1 MSSQPRDRRLLA
13 YAREMRKNM
22 TPEEGKLWCLYLRK
36 HPRFRFRRQE
46 IIGSYIADFYC
57 AQAKLIIEIDGSQ
70 HYDPQGIAYDK
81 SRAAYLESLGLQ
93 IIRFSNADI
102 NVRFAAVCEQ
112 IHKVISL
119 SVSCADSSPKGG
131 A

>member
-1 MSSQPRDRRLLA
+1 MALPKNNELLK
-13 YAREMRKNM
+13 YARSLRKEM
-22 TPEEGKLWCLYLRK
+22 TPQELRLWYRFLRTYPLK
-36 HPRFRFRRQE
+36 IYKQR
-46 IIGSYIADFYC
+46 IIGEYIVDFYC
-57 AQAKLIIEIDGSQ
+57 HAAKLVIEIDGSQ

-81 SRAAYLESLGLQ
+81 SRTAYLESLGLH

-102 NVRFAAVCEQ
+102 NVRFSAVCEQ
-112 IHKVISL
+112 IHNLISL

>member
-1 MSSQPRDRRLLA
+1 MALPKNNELLK
-13 YAREMRKNM
+13 YARSLRKEM
-22 TPEEGKLWCLYLRK
+22 TPQELRLWYRFLRTYPIK
-36 HPRFRFRRQE
+36 IYKQR
-46 IIGSYIADFYC
+46 IIGEYIVDFYC
-57 AQAKLIIEIDGSQ
+57 HAAKLVIEIDGSQ

>member
-1 MSSQPRDRRLLA
+1 MALPKNNELLR
-13 YAREMRKNM
+13 YARSLRKEM
-22 TPEEGKLWCLYLRK
+22 TPQELRLWYRFLRTYPLK
-36 HPRFRFRRQE
+36 IYKQR
-46 IIGSYIADFYC
+46 IIGEYIVDFYC
-57 AQAKLIIEIDGSQ
+57 HAAKLVIEIDGSQ

-81 SRAAYLESLGLQ
+81 ARTAYLESLGLH

-102 NVRFAAVCEQ
+102 NVRFSAVCEQ